1 MSDATI
7 VTRFPPSPTGYLH
20 IGGARTALFNWAMA
34 RRHGGRFILRLED
47 TDQARSSPA
56 AARSIIADLRWL
68 GIDWDEGPGSPEH
81 FADARRP
88 DYDPYQQQI
97 GPNGPYA
104 QSRRLDIYA
113 EHLET
118 LRRKNLAYDDD
129 GAVRF
134 AIPRNN
140 IAFTDMV
147 RGEVT
152 TAADQLDDFVIMKSD
167 GYPTYHF
174 AVVVDDAMMGVNTI
188 IRGQDHLT
196 NTPKHIA
203 LQQALGFDQPTYAHM
218 SLTTNPDGSK
228 LGKRDKAKVAR
239 QAARDHM
246 TRESVDL
253 DTFIEALL
261 GRQDELRQMHAHD
274 TGPTTEG
281 GVDRPTIQGFF
292 DKKNDD
298 VAVAKLIAFYLKV
311 DLPEIDVRDFYQ
323 SGYLPETLVNYLGLL
338 GWNPGGDVEDFG
350 EQPLEFLKDHF
361 DPARFIK
368 GNATFDRQK
377 LLAFNGDRIRK
388 MPSDHWRKQLWES
401 PRTTRKLMSNTLFD
415 GPDNRR
421 FVLFAEAYHQ
431 RCGLPTDALEQGAF
445 FFTDDAWLEWDD
457 KAIRKV
463 LAKNDNAGW
472 ATLQKLH
479 PALKQIPE
487 DDWSADRIE
496 RFVKEFAESEQ
507 TKMGNVAQPIRVA
520 VSGSTVSPPIG
531 ITLEI
536 LGHDRTLTRIE
547 RCLEQ
552 RT

>member
-1 MSDATI
+1 MSEPTI

-20 IGGARTALFNWAMA
+20 IGGARTALFNWALA

-47 TDQARSSPA
+47 TDRARSSEA

-68 GIDWDEGPGSPEH
+68 GIDWDEGPTMPEH
-81 FADARRP
+81 FSDVHQS
-88 DYDPYQQQI
+88 DYDPYESQT

-113 EHLET
+113 EHLQT
-118 LRRKNLAYDDD
+118 LRRKDLVYDDE

-134 AIPRNN
+134 RMPGEDIR
-140 IAFTDMV
+140 FKDMV

-152 TAADQLDDFVIMKSD
+152 TAAGQLDDFVIMKSD

-203 LQQALGFDQPTYAHM
+203 LQRALGFDQPAYAHM

-228 LGKRDKAKVAR
+228 LGKRDKARVAR
-239 QAARDHM
+239 KAARDHM
-246 TRESVDL
+246 ARESVDVEP
-253 DTFIEALL
+253 FIEALL
-261 GRQDELRQMHAHD
+261 GRQDELRQLHATHGGHPAGEPVD
-274 TGPTTEG
+274 GPTIA
-281 GVDRPTIQGFF
+281 DFL
-292 DKKNDD
+292 DKNNDD
-298 VAVAKLIAFYLKV
+298 VAVAKLIGFYLNI

-323 SGYLPETLVNYLGLL
+323 TGYLPQTLVNYLGLL

-350 EQPLEFLKDHF
+350 DSPLSFLKEQF

-377 LLAFNGDRIRK
+377 LLAFNGNRIRS
-388 MPSDHWRKQLWES
+388 MAPADWHELLWES
-401 PRTTRKLMSNTLFD
+401 PRTRQKLKNNPLFD
-415 GPDNRR
+415 GPNDRR
-421 FVLFAEAYHQ
+421 FILFAEAYQQ
-431 RCGLPTDALEQGAF
+431 RCGVPGDALEQGTF
-445 FFTDDAWLEWDD
+445 FFTDDDRLEWDE
-457 KAIRKV
+457 KAVRKV
-463 LAKNDNAGW
+463 LAKNDDAGW
-472 ATLQKLH
+472 AMLDKLH
-479 PALKQIPE
+479 EALKNIDP
-487 DDWSADRIE
+487 DDWNTDRLE
-496 RFVKEFAESEQ
+496 QFVKDFAEAQQ

-536 LGHDRTLTRIE
+536 LGRNRTLKRID
-547 RCLEQ
+547 RCLQQ
-552 RT
+552 R